1 MKAEADIAGEQRTL
15 EVAVLLPVGRDA
27 ELVCE
32 RLNAK
37 GIAAV
42 ACGDLEE
49 LLRAMGPD
57 CGGVVVGEEALT
69 GGGTRR
75 LTERLDE
82 QPAWSSLP
90 VLMLAG
96 RGPHET
102 QTMQR
107 LSARRDI
114 TALRRPVEA
123 ATLTGIV
130 REGIQSRSRQLEV
143 RDLLEQLRRR
153 TVEME
158 YLAMELI
165 SAEERERSRI
175 ALILHDDLQQILAYA
190 KLRLSA
196 AAGPKEERPEPFHDA
211 LQALTRAI
219 AVSRSLSCEL
229 SPPHLHTQG
238 LGAALESLAHSTREN
253 HGLNVQTAIDGSE
266 MDVEEEIRTFAY
278 QAASEL
284 LFNVAKHAGVET
296 VRLEL
301 RREGDMFHLVVEDR
315 GAGFVPEKLKASRDN
330 GGGSGLFRI
339 EQRAGLLGGE
349 FRIES
354 ARGRGSRFDLMLP
367 LDSGDQLAT

>member
-1 MKAEADIAGEQRTL
+1 
-15 EVAVLLPVGRDA
+15 
-27 ELVCE
+27 
-32 RLNAK
+32 
-37 GIAAV
+37 
-42 ACGDLEE
+42 
-49 LLRAMGPD
+49 
-57 CGGVVVGEEALT
+57 
-69 GGGTRR
+69 
-75 LTERLDE
+75 
-82 QPAWSSLP
+82 
-90 VLMLAG
+90 
-96 RGPHET
+96 
-102 QTMQR
+102 MQR

-158 YLAMELI
+158 GLAMELI

-219 AVSRSLSCEL
+219 AVSRSLSYEL

-238 LGAALESLAHSTREN
+238 LGAALKSLAHSTREN

-266 MDVEEEIRTFAY
+266 MDVEEEIKTFAY

-301 RREGDMFHLVVEDR
+301 RREGDMLHLVVEDR

-367 LDSGDQLAT
+367 LDSEDQLAT